1 MNNSILMFN
10 FINFILIVCLLAI
23 SLHFYFS
30 PTITCLPVT
39 VPIVEL
45 SPNDTLTPLDKRF
58 PGYYCGSHDCT
69 ILKEK

>member
-1 MNNSILMFN
+1 MNFIAIFT
-10 FINFILIVCLLAI
+10 FINFILILFLVSI
-23 SLHFYFS
+23 SLHFYLS

-58 PGYYCGSHDCT
+58 PGYYCGTHDCT